1 MELSSLSPHL
11 LNLLTPSEPIKFD
24 SNRVTGDAKTEG
36 SFADILTEA
45 LSTASEADMTDKL
58 SSIELLTG
66 MNDDLSG
73 MMLDL
78 QKAELS
84 LNLALQIRNKIVDAY
99 TEIMRMQ
106 V

>member
-1 MELSSLSPHL
+1 MTINPLSSNII
-11 LNLLTPSEPIKFD
+11 NLLANENLGINTNEPGIN
-24 SNRVTGDAKTEG
+24 SGE
-36 SFADILTEA
+36 SFADILTSSFGA
-45 LSTASEADMTDKL
+45 AAQADTVDKASSLA
-58 SSIELLTG
+58 LLTG

-73 MMLDL
+73 LMLDI

-84 LNLALQIRNKIVDAY
+84 LNLALQIRNKVIDAY